1 MNYNLKNET
10 LAFELSRRRLLG
22 SGAALAGLAGLGLA
36 GCAGGPSAG
45 PSIGRVVIVGGG
57 FGGSTAARYLKL
69 WGGNVDVTLVERSAA
84 FVSCP
89 ISNLVLGGHKQ
100 MADITRSYDGLRA
113 LGVKMVQG
121 DVTAIDAAA
130 KKVRLAGGGELAYDR
145 LILSPGVD
153 FMFDGT
159 PGLAAAL
166 DSGRVLHSWKAGPQ
180 TVALRKQLEAM
191 PDGGVFAMSI
201 PKVPYRCPPGP
212 YERACMVASYFKQH
226 KPRSKVLV
234 LDANPEIQSKKAL
247 FEKAFKDHYSGIIE
261 YRANNELKAVDGM
274 TAKMEF
280 DDVKADVLNIIP
292 PQRAG
297 DIARTAGLLNMN
309 NRWAG
314 VNWLTMESTAAPGVH
329 VLGDATFSAPA
340 MPKSGHMANQH
351 AKVAAAAIIELLQ
364 GKPVSSTPVVMN
376 TCYSFVTARDVVHV
390 ASVHQYDAVDKT
402 FKAVP
407 GSGGVSAAANQI
419 EGRYALSWAN
429 NIWADMLAI

>member
-1 MNYNLKNET
+1 MNT
-10 LAFELSRRRLLG
+10 RFEISRRRLLG
-22 SGAALAGLAGLGLA
+22 AGSALSALSAFTLA
-36 GCAGGPSAG
+36 GCATPSG

-57 FGGSTAARYLKL
+57 FGGATAARYLKL
-69 WGGNVDVTLVERSAA
+69 WGGNVDVTLVERNAS

-100 MADITRSYDGLRA
+100 MADITRGYSGLQA
-113 LGVKMVQG
+113 LGVKVMQG
-121 DVTAIDAAA
+121 DVTAVDAGA
-130 KKVRLAGGGELAYDR
+130 KKVRLAGGAELPYDR

-153 FMFDGT
+153 FMLDST

-166 DSGRVLHSWKAGPQ
+166 DSGRVLHGWKAGPQ
-180 TVALRKQLEAM
+180 TVALRQQLQAM

-212 YERACMVASYFKQH
+212 YERACMVASYFKQF

-234 LDANPEIQSKKAL
+234 LDANPEVQSKKAL
-247 FEKAFKDHYSGIIE
+247 FEKAFKDHYSGLLE
-261 YRANNELKAVDGM
+261 YRPNNELKEVVVGTSGQL
-274 TAKMEF
+274 TAKLEF
-280 DDVKADVLNIIP
+280 DDVKADVLNVIP

-297 DIARTAGLLNMN
+297 DIARSAGLLNMN
-309 NRWAG
+309 NRWVG
-314 VNWLTMESTAAPGVH
+314 VNWLTMESTAAPGIH

-364 GKPVSSTPVVMN
+364 GKPVNATPVVMN
-376 TCYSFVTARDVVHV
+376 TCYSFVTASDVVHV

-407 GSGGVSAAANQI
+407 GSGGVSAAASAV
-419 EGRYALSWAN
+419 EGRYALSWAS
-429 NIWADMLAI
+429 NIWADMLAV